1 MGRLWVHVT
10 IQLNRAP
17 LNEEQLLSKSSRKRR
32 RMNLVRRLIRER
44 KKKMLNYIDVVADAA
59 HLLAGPLV
67 EPVPAHLPQDLIHA
81 PGWER

>member
-1 MGRLWVHVT
+1 
-10 IQLNRAP
+10 
-17 LNEEQLLSKSSRKRR
+17 
-32 RMNLVRRLIRER
+32 VRRLIRER